1 MKVLYAFQ
9 GTGNGHHTRAVEL
22 LPALRAR
29 ADVDVLVSS
38 APSDKCFDLPVD
50 HRFQG
55 LGFRFGRN
63 GGIDLRS
70 SFMQMDS
77 RNFFREIKA
86 VPVGDYD
93 LVINDFEPVTAW
105 ACRHQGVPLVGLS
118 HQAAVLHP
126 HSPKPER
133 TDWFSIKVLQ
143 HYAPTPQALG
153 FHFQAYADAIRTPI
167 IRQAVR
173 DAAPSNLGHIAVY
186 LPAYSSARIAQ
197 VLKHFPGRE
206 FHVFSPRWQK
216 PFRRDGLHFFPADPH
231 AFTES
236 MASSAGVLCGAGFEA
251 PAEALHLGKS
261 LLVIPMA
268 GQLEQQCN
276 AQALKEM
283 GAHVIPRLTT
293 DFIPQIQQWLAQ
305 PPLPAMCYP
314 DERAD
319 LVGAVLAMA
328 VPHVTA

>member
-22 LPALRAR
+22 LPALQERAE
-29 ADVDVLVSS
+29 VDVLVSS
-38 APSDKCFDLPVD
+38 APPGKTFDLPVA

-55 LGFRFGRN
+55 LGFRFGRR

-86 VPVGDYD
+86 VPVSNYD

-105 ACRHQGVPLVGLS
+105 ACRQQGVPVVGLS

-126 HSPKPER
+126 LSPKPER
-133 TDWFSIKVLQ
+133 TDWFSTKVLQ
-143 HYAPTPQALG
+143 HYAPTPRALG
-153 FHFQAYADAIRTPI
+153 FHFQAYAAAIRTPI

-173 DAAPSNLGHIAVY
+173 DATNSNHGHIAVY

-197 VLKHFPGRE
+197 VLKHFPRRE

-216 PFRRDGLHFFPADPH
+216 PFRREGLHFFPADPR

-236 MASSAGVLCGAGFEA
+236 MASSAGVLCGAGFET
-251 PAEALHLGKS
+251 PAEALHMGKS
-261 LLVIPMA
+261 LLVVPMM

-276 AQALKEM
+276 AQALREL

-293 DFIPQIQQWLAQ
+293 DFIPQIQQWLTQ
-305 PPLPAMCYP
+305 PPLPAMSYP

-319 LVGAVLAMA
+319 LVETVLAMA